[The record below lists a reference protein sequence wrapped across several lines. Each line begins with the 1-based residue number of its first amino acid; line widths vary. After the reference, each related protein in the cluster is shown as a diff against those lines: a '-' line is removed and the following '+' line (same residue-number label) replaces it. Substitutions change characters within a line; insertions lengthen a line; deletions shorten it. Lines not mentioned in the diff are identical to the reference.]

1 MKKFNLSCL
10 SGILSTTAGVLF
22 TTGAF
27 SQEIAKTG
35 SMAVP
40 MPLNLE
46 HAGDAIHNYSLG
58 AGLRYTFKSEG
69 NFTVA
74 FGALHE
80 WRNTRLDYGPV
91 NGRNLYADLSRRAF
105 QFQVLG
111 IYKLGE
117 CKSTCGGEFSALLG
131 ADMSLPYSKDAQ
143 YTASSANETSH
154 MVRIDNRTG
163 YGLRAGLMMKKSMCA
178 HLGFFISPEIGYRLV
193 LDHPDY
199 ATLLDLPA
207 QDSNLSDRV
216 SMGMQMGI
224 YLKLDKSMCPMK
236 KG

>member
-1 MKKFNLSCL
+1 MKKF
-10 SGILSTTAGVLF
+10 ILSTTAGVLLA
-22 TTGAF
+22 TGAF
-27 SQEIAKTG
+27 SQEIAKTA

-40 MPLNLE
+40 MPLNME
-46 HAGDAIHNYSLG
+46 HAGDAIHNYALG

-69 NFTVA
+69 NFTMA
-74 FGALHE
+74 LGAQHE
-80 WRNTRLDYGPV
+80 WRNTRLDYGSAG
-91 NGRNLYADLSRRAF
+91 GRDIYMDLSRRAF

-131 ADMSLPYSKDAQ
+131 ADVSLPYSKDTQ
-143 YTASSANETSH
+143 PILDNNNEVTQL
-154 MVRIDNRTG
+154 VRLDNRTG
-163 YGLRAGLMMKKSMCA
+163 YGLRAGLMMKKTMCA

-207 QDSNLSDRV
+207 QDNNLSDRV
-216 SMGMQMGI
+216 TMGMQMGI

>member
-1 MKKFNLSCL
+1 MIMKRTLSAIIVGCSL
-10 SGILSTTAGVLF
+10 LAVPATA
-22 TTGAF
+22 
-27 SQEIAKTG
+27 QEIAKTG

-40 MPLNLE
+40 MPLNME

-58 AGLRYTFKSEG
+58 AGLRYTFKSQG
-69 NFTVA
+69 NFTMA
-74 FGALHE
+74 LGAQHE
-80 WRNTRLDYGPV
+80 WRNTRLDYGKV
-91 NGRNLYADLSRRAF
+91 GEQNLYADVSRRAF

-131 ADMSLPYSKDAQ
+131 ADLSLPYSKDVQYMASATSEPAQ
-143 YTASSANETSH
+143 
-154 MVRIDNRTG
+154 MVRLENRTG

-178 HLGFFISPEIGYRLV
+178 HMGFFISPEIGYKLV
-193 LDHPDY
+193 LDHQDY
-199 ATLLDLPA
+199 AGLLNLPE
-207 QDSNLSDRV
+207 QNNNLSDRFTL
-216 SMGMQMGI
+216 GMQMGI

>member
-1 MKKFNLSCL
+1 MNKY
-10 SGILSTTAGVLF
+10 ILCVAAGALLA
-22 TTGAF
+22 TGAF

-40 MPLNLE
+40 MPLNME
-46 HAGDAIHNYSLG
+46 HAGDAIHNYAIG

-69 NFTVA
+69 NFTMA
-74 FGALHE
+74 LGALHE
-80 WRNTRLDYGPV
+80 WRNTRLDYGSAAD
-91 NGRNLYADLSRRAF
+91 RNIYMDLSRRAF

-131 ADMSLPYSKDAQ
+131 ADVSLPYSKDTQ
-143 YTASSANETSH
+143 PILDNNNEVTQL
-154 MVRIDNRTG
+154 VRLDNRTG

-178 HLGFFISPEIGYRLV
+178 HLGFFISPEVGYRLV

-207 QDSNLSDRV
+207 QENNLSDRV
-216 SMGMQMGI
+216 MLGMQMGI